1 METCRLKNI
10 AIVILLLFNGCLLLT
25 VGHQKFQSLR
35 AENRAEGQL
44 RELYQASRLTLNEDI
59 DLFRKPL
66 GLVALSR
73 QAETEQAIAS
83 TLLGGGA
90 VSTSQGGGIYSYE
103 AGGGTIQFRAGGS
116 FYGARLN
123 LPVEDIEAFAGEF
136 CRRFSYETPRLQVED
151 GTGSVYAGQL
161 VNGVR
166 VTNCGVEMFFEQGRL
181 TSVTGAHVG
190 LEGAAVE
197 EGAQMTCVTALMKFL
212 DYRNAS
218 GVVCS
223 EVVDARCVYQLQGAA
238 QPRLLP
244 SWEIETDTY
253 TYYVDGRTGEVS
265 GR

>member
-1 METCRLKNI
+1 METYRLKNI

-25 VGHQKFQSLR
+25 VGHQKLQALQ
-35 AENRAEGQL
+35 AENRAAGKL
-44 RELYQASRLTLNEDI
+44 RALYQASQLALNDDI
-59 DLFRKPL
+59 DLFQQPL
-66 GLVALSR
+66 GAVDLSR

-83 TLLGGGA
+83 ALLGGGA

-103 AGGGTIQFRAGGS
+103 AEGGTIQFRSGGS
-116 FYGARLN
+116 FYGVRLD
-123 LPVEDIEAFAGEF
+123 LPVEDIEAFAEDF
-136 CRRFSYETPRLQVED
+136 CRRFSYEISQLHLED
-151 GTGSVYAGQL
+151 GTGTVYAEQL

-166 VTNCGVEMFFEQGRL
+166 VINCGVELFFEQGRL

-190 LEGAAVE
+190 LEGAAAG
-197 EGAQMTCVTALMKFL
+197 EGTQMTCVTALMKFL

-223 EVVDARCVYQLQGAA
+223 AVEDARCVYQLQGAA
-238 QPRLLP
+238 PPRLLP
-244 SWEIETDTY
+244 SWEIETDAY